1 MERENS
7 FSQAMLVDAIKK
19 NITSALE
26 EDLGKSDITSN
37 LLKKN
42 IKGQVQIKT
51 KEKGILC
58 GKAWVDECFKQIDKN
73 IKITWLVED
82 GESIRENQLI
92 CVVEGFIASIL
103 MGERVA
109 LNFLQLLSGT
119 ATSTAHF
126 KNLVRSTSVKIF
138 DTRKTIP
145 GLRIAQKYAVLIGG
159 GHNQRIGLFD
169 QILLKEN
176 HKNTYDSI
184 GSMLKNI
191 EHIEHIEHIQVEVE
205 NIKELKEALSHG
217 VKNILLDNF
226 SVEDCKKSVE
236 LNHGEAL
243 LEASGN
249 INEKNIL
256 HYARTGVD
264 RISIGAITKN
274 IRSIDFSMLF
284 SPQKPL

>member
-7 FSQAMLVDAIKK
+7 FSQAMLADAIKT
-19 NITSALE
+19 NITSALK
-26 EDLGKSDITSN
+26 EDLGKSDLTSN

-92 CVVEGFIASIL
+92 CIVEGFIASIL

-126 KNLVRSTSVKIF
+126 KNLVRSTSAKIF

-191 EHIEHIEHIQVEVE
+191 EHIEHIQVEVE

-236 LNHGEAL
+236 LNHGEAM

-249 INEKNIL
+249 IDEKNIL

>member
-1 MERENS
+1 MDKKNR
-7 FSQAMLVDAIKK
+7 FTQTMLADAIKT
-19 NITSALE
+19 NITHALK
-26 EDLGKSDITSN
+26 EDLGDTDLTSN
-37 LLKKN
+37 LLKDD
-42 IKGQVQIKT
+42 IKGQVRIIT

-58 GKAWVDECFKQIDKN
+58 GVAWVEECFRQIDKDIR
-73 IKITWLVED
+73 IKWLVED
-82 GESIRENQLI
+82 GENIKKNQLI
-92 CVVEGFIASIL
+92 CIVEGLITSIL
-103 MGERVA
+103 SGERVA

-126 KNLVRSTSVKIF
+126 KRLIKSTTAKVF

-159 GHNQRIGLFD
+159 GNNQRIGLFD

-176 HKNTYDSI
+176 HKNTYNSFKDL
-184 GSMLKNI
+184 LKNI
-191 EHIEHIEHIQVEVE
+191 GHIENIQIEVE
-205 NIKELKEALSHG
+205 SIKELEKALSFG

-226 SVEDCKKSVE
+226 SVEDCKESVKV
-236 LNHGEAL
+236 NNGKAL

-256 HYARTGVD
+256 DYAKTGVD

-274 IRSIDFSMLF
+274 IKAIDFSMLF

>member
-1 MERENS
+1 M
-7 FSQAMLVDAIKK
+7 
-19 NITSALE
+19 
-26 EDLGKSDITSN
+26 
-37 LLKKN
+37 
-42 IKGQVQIKT
+42 
-51 KEKGILC
+51 
-58 GKAWVDECFKQIDKN
+58 
-73 IKITWLVED
+73 
-82 GESIRENQLI
+82 
-92 CVVEGFIASIL
+92 
-103 MGERVA
+103 
-109 LNFLQLLSGT
+109 
-119 ATSTAHF
+119 
-126 KNLVRSTSVKIF
+126 
-138 DTRKTIP
+138 
-145 GLRIAQKYAVLIGG
+145 
-159 GHNQRIGLFD
+159 
-169 QILLKEN
+169 LKEN

-191 EHIEHIEHIQVEVE
+191 EHIEQIQVEVE

>member
-1 MERENS
+1 MERKNS
-7 FSQAMLVDAIKK
+7 FSQIMLADAIKT
-19 NITSALE
+19 NITSALK
-26 EDLGKSDITSN
+26 EDLGKADLTSN

-126 KNLVRSTSVKIF
+126 KNLVRNTSAKIF

-191 EHIEHIEHIQVEVE
+191 EHIEQIQVEVE
-205 NIKELKEALSHG
+205 NIKELKEALSLG